1 MKFVTLNEYPNYE
14 IHSNSKVFRIKKEA
28 NNGKILKRRELFPTR
43 AKNGY
48 RTVKLTNKDGKIK
61 QLYLH
66 RLVYM
71 AFNGE
76 IPPGLEVSHEDCN
89 RSNNKLDNLKLLT
102 HAQNCRN
109 PESIKHYKAAN
120 QLSNGKFDR
129 DRMIAAQGK
138 EKHDR
143 LIKTYQK
150 LKEELDGHVGIW
162 MLMKVGHCNYYR
174 AKRIISEMESENDVS
189 R

>member
-1 MKFVTLNEYPNYE
+1 MEFVTLDEYPNYE
-14 IHSNSKVFRIKKEA
+14 IHSTGKVFRIKKET

-76 IPPGLEVSHEDCN
+76 IPPGLEVSHKDCN
-89 RSNNKLDNLKLLT
+89 RSNNRLENLEAVT
-102 HAQNCRN
+102 HKENCSKEITRAKSN
-109 PESIKHYKAAN
+109 A
-120 QLSNGKFDR
+120 LSAGKFNR
-129 DRMIAAQGK
+129 ERMMQAKSQENK
-138 EKHDR
+138 ER
-143 LIKTYQK
+143 LRREYVSM
-150 LKEELDGHVGIW
+150 LKETGSVRVCDFL
-162 MLMKVGHCNYYR
+162 KKAHCNFYTALRIR
-174 AKRIISEMESENDVS
+174 AEVEGKNDVNL
-189 R
+189 

>member
-1 MKFVTLNEYPNYE
+1 MEFVTLDEYPNYE
-14 IHSNSKVFRIKKEA
+14 IHSTGKVFRIKKET

-76 IPPGLEVSHEDCN
+76 IPPGLEVSHKDCN
-89 RSNNKLDNLKLLT
+89 RSNNRLENLEAVT
-102 HAQNCRN
+102 HKENCSNEITRARYRKSN
-109 PESIKHYKAAN
+109 A
-120 QLSNGKFDR
+120 LSAGKFNR
-129 DRMIAAQGK
+129 ERMMQAKSQENK
-138 EKHDR
+138 ER
-143 LIKTYQK
+143 LRREYVSM
-150 LKEELDGHVGIW
+150 LKETGSVRVCDFL
-162 MLMKVGHCNYYR
+162 KKAHCNFYTALRIR
-174 AKRIISEMESENDVS
+174 AEVEGKNDVNL
-189 R
+189 

>member
-1 MKFVTLNEYPNYE
+1 MKFVTLNEFPNYE

-28 NNGKILKRRELFPTR
+28 NNGKILKRRELLPTR

-76 IPPGLEVSHEDCN
+76 IPPGLEVSHKDCN
-89 RSNNKLDNLKLLT
+89 RSNNRLENLEAVT
-102 HAQNCRN
+102 HKENCSNEITRAR
-109 PESIKHYKAAN
+109 YRKANA
-120 QLSNGKFDR
+120 LSKGKFNR
-129 DRMIAAQGK
+129 ERMMQAKSQENK
-138 EKHDR
+138 ER
-143 LIKTYQK
+143 LRREYVSM
-150 LKEELDGHVGIW
+150 LKETGSVRVCDFL
-162 MLMKVGHCNYYR
+162 KKAHCNFYT
-174 AKRIISEMESENDVS
+174 ALRIKALVEGKNDVNQ
-189 R
+189 